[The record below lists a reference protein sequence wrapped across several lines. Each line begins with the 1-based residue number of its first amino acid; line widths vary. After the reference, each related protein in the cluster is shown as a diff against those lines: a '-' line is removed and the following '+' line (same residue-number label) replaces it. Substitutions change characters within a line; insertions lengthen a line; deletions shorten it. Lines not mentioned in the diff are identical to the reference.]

1 MITVFQSKT
10 NPIKSMQKG
19 ESALLKTMKKV
30 VPISK
35 PSLIITAPVKRR
47 CGLEVVN
54 AREIFN
60 ELDKCTGPVAHD
72 IRRTVFFVGNEKH
85 SQLTNFTCEYQVI
98 RRALKTKHNVW
109 LLDGDQCV
117 ISAFE
122 DF

>member
-1 MITVFQSKT
+1 MITAFQSKK
-10 NPIKSMQKG
+10 NPIKSIEH
-19 ESALLKTMKKV
+19 ESALLKTIKKV

-35 PSLIITAPVKRR
+35 PSLVITVPVQRR
-47 CGLEVVN
+47 YGLEVVD
-54 AREIFN
+54 ARELFN
-60 ELDKCTGPVAHD
+60 ELDKCTGSVAHD

-85 SQLTNFTCEYQVI
+85 SQLTNFTCEYGPL